1 MWKWLKEKSEE
12 VVLGVLL
19 LTIFYVIA
27 FTRTMKGFLKAW

>member
-19 LTIFYVIA
+19 LTMYYVIMIV
-27 FTRTMKGFLKAW
+27 RKL